1 MKSRKILI
9 VATSFACGIALASLN
24 ETLKIIVLA
33 SMILFVALFLFFVFK
48 QRAVAILVCVC
59 VAVGF
64 GVFSANMAVFHSAD
78 VNQKQVQVVGTL
90 TDTECLLR
98 DCTVDGKKV
107 KGQINFASAQYYP
120 GKDNLVLKP
129 GMTLSFTCVLQ
140 DYFPDKDGIYTPQYK
155 ENYRYF
161 TKEILTKITIEN
173 QGTPQL
179 DEKARIYAK
188 DMLSHYLSA
197 DAFGVAYA
205 MVVGDTD
212 YIDDTTLEAFRKVG
226 IAHVFAVSG
235 LHVGFVVMLVNA
247 FVKKRKKLALAVT
260 MAVVFLYAYIC
271 NFAPSIVRAMVMTF
285 LLLFAKTLGREPDFL
300 SAVATAV
307 VAIFLIKPL
316 YLFDAGF
323 QMSVGAVLGIDF
335 VTRVIERGITPK
347 NGVVKKLVSSFAV
360 SIGATLGTLPFMLQ
374 YFGKVSIIGL
384 VANVV
389 IIPVVSLVFM
399 AILICL
405 VLPVLF
411 WAFPVIGKVIAFV
424 TEATFLFEIVPNLA
438 MASFNF
444 GVIAYF
450 ILLYLLS
457 GHCRFGLF
465 SKSVFAVM
473 MVLLVC
479 VMTLLPGF
487 ETKDTKVSF
496 FDSTGDT
503 FCVRV
508 DGQNY
513 IFSQLEYNDD
523 LNAVLSLCNDKTTLF
538 VTDFEQFNSQLAITL
553 SQHTNLKIRVL
564 SFVDYFDEDYVLLN
578 KNNIDVKVIK
588 NYNDEKVEISSF
600 EYLGKNLATVVNFK
614 GCSFAYVGKLTDF
627 QKGYLLQNMQ
637 PCDSYFSTNAFN
649 EIKWQYPDSIVAT
662 KNYTDNNDIYTV
674 YRCGNFTISLRGD
687 KMVFAK

>member
-9 VATSFACGIALASLN
+9 VATSLACGIALASLN

-33 SMILFVALFLFFVFK
+33 TMLLFVALFLFFVFK

-107 KGQINFASAQYYP
+107 KGQINFAPAQHYP

-155 ENYRYF
+155 ANYRYF

-173 QGTPQL
+173 KGTPQL

-285 LLLFAKTLGREPDFL
+285 LLLLAKALGREPDFL
-300 SAVATAV
+300 SAVATAAT
-307 VAIFLIKPL
+307 AILLIKPL

-335 VTRVIERGITPK
+335 VARVIERGIKPK

-374 YFGKVSIIGL
+374 YFGRVSIIGL

-399 AILICL
+399 AILVCL

-411 WAFPVIGKVIAFV
+411 WTFPVVGKVIAFV
-424 TEATFLFEIVPNLA
+424 IDATFLFEPVPNVVV
-438 MASFNF
+438 ASFNF
-444 GVIAYF
+444 GIVACF
-450 ILLYLLS
+450 VLLYIFS

-465 SKSVFAVM
+465 SKSVFASLMAV
-473 MVLLVC
+473 LVC
-479 VMTLLPGF
+479 IMTVLPNVPA
-487 ETKDTKVSF
+487 KDTKLSF
-496 FDSTGDT
+496 FESTGDT
-503 FCVRV
+503 FCVTAS
-508 DGQNY
+508 GQNY
-513 IFSQLEYNDD
+513 IFSQLAFADD
-523 LNAVLSLCNDKTTLF
+523 FDIVLSLCGKQTTLF
-538 VTDFEQFNSQLAITL
+538 VTDFDNFNGQLATTL

-564 SFVDYFDEDYVLLN
+564 SFVDYFDQDYILLKQN
-578 KNNIDVKVIK
+578 GIDVKVIN
-588 NYNDEKVEISSF
+588 NYKDEKVEILSF
-600 EYLGKNLATVVNFK
+600 SYLGKNLATVVCFE
-614 GCSFAYVGKLTDF
+614 GHSFAYVGELTDF

-637 PCDSYFSTNAFN
+637 PCDSYFSINAFN
-649 EIKWQYPDSIVAT
+649 EIKQKYIQSIVAT
-662 KNYTDNNDIYTV
+662 KNYTNNSDIYTV
-674 YRCGNFTISLRGD
+674 YRCGDFTISPRGA
-687 KMVFAK
+687 KMIFVK